1 MTKKKETKT
10 SLERRAEKLGIS
22 LPLDDRKILYLSL
35 VESGKPGAGGCLYS
49 ALPNNFLR
57 RTNYQDEF

>member
-22 LPLDDRKILYLSL
+22 LPLDDRKILYLTF
-35 VESGKPGAGGCLYS
+35 K
-49 ALPNNFLR
+49 
-57 RTNYQDEF
+57 